1 MANSQEIED
10 WWTSFIGT
18 RRAENSAPFHTVQ
31 DYSSPCQVEVFWIE
45 EPLEG
50 QLIFVTRDSEREDK
64 DHLVLQQ
71 VEQGNDDVQKITSAT
86 ILENHHVTYAFEKLE
101 EHGLLTVSKPE
112 GTVERVIDG
121 QKRVFQHPKQAEL
134 TEQGRQYLEREDLED
149 VEMYENL
156 SHRELVEKTHELEK
170 RVEELE
176 RKFEVFRDQVQ
187 KLI

>member
-101 EHGLLTVSKPE
+101 ELGLLQVSNP
-112 GTVERVIDG
+112 TA
-121 QKRVFQHPKQAEL
+121 PSNA
-134 TEQGRQYLEREDLED
+134 
-149 VEMYENL
+149 
-156 SHRELVEKTHELEK
+156 
-170 RVEELE
+170 
-176 RKFEVFRDQVQ
+176 
-187 KLI
+187 